1 MSILPKHKFKLN
13 KKNDYIKITALAEFF
28 SIEPRQLNQI
38 LTTMGWIE
46 KKHYIW
52 WVATDIGKKNG
63 AIEHTIKNSRVC
75 YIYWNKDIMHNEEL
89 ISRVK
94 SIVHSY
100 IENNEYEEFVKESYI
115 KKGYTVWHHSK
126 ETTQYDKNKNITLI
140 AKKNKKIMLIHC
152 RDNQLDISV
161 DELKIFQQQRND
173 FKKNNPVFED
183 YDLKLHYTMSGFF
196 MTEEAYEY
204 VEESHDDISYEV
216 IKGESS
222 STWLGSLLLQENA

>member
-1 MSILPKHKFKLN
+1 MSILEKHKFKLN
-13 KKNDYIKITALAEFF
+13 KKNNYIKITALAEFF

-38 LTTMGWIE
+38 FTTMGWIE

-52 WVATDIGKKNG
+52 WVATDLGKKNG
-63 AIEHTIKNSRVC
+63 AIEHQINNSRVS
-75 YIYWNKDIMHNEEL
+75 YVYWHKDIMNNQEL
-89 ISRVK
+89 ISTIK

-100 IENNEYEEFVKESYI
+100 IVNNEYEEFIKEYYR
-115 KKGYTVWHHSK
+115 KKGYTLWHYSK
-126 ETTQYDKNKNITLI
+126 EKTQYEKNKNITLV

-161 DELKIFQQQRND
+161 KELQSFQQQRDD
-173 FKKNNPVFED
+173 FKRNNPVFIN
-183 YDLKLHYTMSGFF
+183 YDLSLHYTMSGFF

-204 VEESHDDISYEV
+204 VENNSNDISYEI

-222 STWLGSLLLQENA
+222 STWLDSLLLQENA